1 MQDLH
6 DNLEACKCNLDMI
19 LRWLSLRFFDTNPSV
34 IMRAMDYLKH
44 VFSALNED
52 EYHVMDF
59 EAYAFLP
66 FLVQKVSLSAF
77 LRAKGIVFFSFNAQ
91 CSLSNALLMLNE
103 DEYHVKDLEAYAFLP
118 FLVKKVKICM

>member
-1 MQDLH
+1 MTTWKHASATWTLFWKSDYLFIIKNLIILQDLH

-66 FLVQKVSLSAF
+66 FLVQKV
-77 LRAKGIVFFSFNAQ
+77 
-91 CSLSNALLMLNE
+91 
-103 DEYHVKDLEAYAFLP
+103 
-118 FLVKKVKICM
+118 KICM